1 MADLRKN
8 GEGYADPTAYA
19 ALAPIVRQET
29 ETEKRANTLIKTLK
43 SIIALAGFEPIGRIV
58 VRDVKT
64 RREFKK

>member
-8 GEGYADPTAYA
+8 GEGYAD
-19 ALAPIVRQET
+19 T
-29 ETEKRANTLIKTLK
+29 EAEKRANTLIKTLK
-43 SIIALAGFEPIGRIV
+43 AIIALAGFELIGRIV

>member
-8 GEGYADPTAYA
+8 GEGYADPTANA

-29 ETEKRANTLIKTLK
+29 ETEKRANVLIKTLK
-43 SIIALAGFEPIGRIV
+43 SIIALAGFELIGRIV

>member
-8 GEGYADPTAYA
+8 GEGYADPTAYD

-29 ETEKRANTLIKTLK
+29 ETEKRANVLIKTLK
-43 SIIALAGFEPIGRIV
+43 SIIALAGFELIGRIV